1 MRNTDERLALLHKRA
16 SEMQRKHD
24 RTALILQGS
33 GSAVLMFAVITM
45 VRMYS
50 GSAETTALFTG
61 ETLLDENTGGY
72 VLVAV
77 IAFMAGTLLTVFL
90 IRHRRSS
97 GTTNRAKESRE
108 EKHEVQGISQKKAE
122 IRSPDKEESREAGKK
137 GSREYTQGFLNF
149 A

>member
-33 GSAVLMFAVITM
+33 GSAVLMIAVIAM

-50 GSAETTALFTG
+50 GSAETFSLFTG
-61 ETLLDENTGGY
+61 ATLLDENTGGY

-77 IAFMAGTLLTVFL
+77 IAFMAGTLLTAYL
-90 IRHRRSS
+90 IRNRRLS
-97 GTTNRAKESRE
+97 GTTNGAKERRE
-108 EKHEVQGISQKKAE
+108 ENHEVQDNSQKKPE
-122 IRSPDKEESREAGKK
+122 IRSPDQEESREAGKNQK
-137 GSREYTQGFLNF
+137 T
-149 A
+149 